1 MTELIAA
8 RRRMAIF
15 LGLFLFVVVLLTS
28 QARSPDR
35 RQVGAIGTG
44 VLTVLM
50 PVEAGMARI
59 ADGAERMWELYT
71 EIGRLRVE
79 NARLRGE
86 VEALSRKMAEL
97 REQAASA
104 QRLERLLE
112 LRSQTAYRSLAA
124 HVVGRDVS
132 RWFGTLLGDRGSRD
146 GVRRN
151 APVVTADGVVGRVI
165 EVTLTT
171 SRVLLIVD
179 SRSAVGALV
188 QRSRDLA
195 VVEGRSERTLHL
207 KYLSR
212 TAQVEPGDL
221 VVTSGQGGV
230 FPKGLV
236 VGRIT
241 RVVQEEGEYLQEAQV
256 EPAAA
261 LDRLEEGLILVPWW
275 ASQQGCCRIYSLAAA
290 RSASTASANWSW
302 GLPPGCLSAV
312 ST

>member
-1 MTELIAA
+1 MTELIAV

-15 LGLFLFVVVLLTS
+15 LGLFLCVVVLLTS

-35 RQVGAIGTG
+35 RQVGAIGTAL
-44 VLTVLM
+44 LTVLL
-50 PVEAGMARI
+50 PVQAGMAHI
-59 ADGAERMWELYT
+59 ADGAGRMWELYT

-97 REQAASA
+97 REEAAAA

-132 RWFGTLLGDRGSRD
+132 RWFGTLLVDRGSRD

-261 LDRLEEGLILVPWW
+261 LDRLEEVLIL
-275 ASQQGCCRIYSLAAA
+275 
-290 RSASTASANWSW
+290 
-302 GLPPGCLSAV
+302 LPR
-312 ST
+312 

>member
-44 VLTVLM
+44 VLTLLM
-50 PVEAGMARI
+50 PVQAGMARI
-59 ADGAERMWELYT
+59 ADGVGRMWELYT

-79 NARLRGE
+79 NARLRGD

-97 REQAASA
+97 REQAAAA

-132 RWFGTLLGDRGSRD
+132 RWFGTLLVDRGSRD

-230 FPKGLV
+230 FPKGRV

-241 RVVQEEGEYLQEAQV
+241 RVVQEEWEYLQRAER

-261 LDRLEEGLILVPWW
+261 LDRLEEVLIL
-275 ASQQGCCRIYSLAAA
+275 
-290 RSASTASANWSW
+290 
-302 GLPPGCLSAV
+302 LPR
-312 ST
+312 